1 MLATTLGLVL
11 LAPPELKNEG
21 TAGTVA
27 VTGLTDSQ
35 VASAVVT
42 RGMTTTFP
50 LCAIA
55 MELSAQLEARG
66 AELFLEWIPR
76 GSNKEADALAD
87 GRFEGF
93 DENLR
98 VQAEVSKV
106 RWFVL
111 GGLLRAG
118 AAFQKEAAALA
129 GRRGGTG
136 TGALRGPCRKVRKLQ
151 EREPW

>member
-1 MLATTLGLVL
+1 
-11 LAPPELKNEG
+11 
-21 TAGTVA
+21 
-27 VTGLTDSQ
+27 
-35 VASAVVT
+35 
-42 RGMTTTFP
+42 MTTTFP

-93 DENLR
+93 DEKLR

-106 RWFVL
+106 RWLVL
-111 GGLLRAG
+111 DDLLRAG

-129 GRRGGTG
+129 RRRGGTSA
-136 TGALRGPCRKVRKLQ
+136 GALRGPRRKVRKLK